1 MSAIIGIAKFLFVL
15 WLLTVF
21 VVGVAWLCVKIG
33 HALAN
38 DWRATSKLGKR
49 AGFVLLSVLLAGWT
63 ADIVGAIFG

>member
-1 MSAIIGIAKFLFVL
+1 MSTIIGLAKFLFVL
-15 WLLTVF
+15 WILALAVI
-21 VVGVAWLCVKIG
+21 GIAWLCVKTG